1 MKPAQKPDFK
11 SVLILGALSDVAL
24 ALAEE
29 YAAEGSRLML
39 AARGA
44 ERLDRVARDLRL
56 RFEVQVDVLEF
67 DAAAFHSH
75 PAFADRLPAA
85 PDLVVLAFGYL
96 GDQHKAMEDFE
107 EARRI
112 LDSNFTG
119 AVSILNRLA
128 LQMAERKS
136 GVIAA
141 MASVAGLRG
150 RMSNFHYGSAKAGL
164 ITYLSGL
171 RNWGFHRGVHV
182 CTLIPGFMRTR
193 MIAHMR
199 TPGFLTLTPEQA
211 ARKMKKAISR
221 RCDVAYIGPLWWWVM
236 ALIRMIPEP
245 LFKRLKL

>member
-1 MKPAQKPDFK
+1 MTPQRTPSFK
-11 SVLILGALSDVAL
+11 TVLILGALSDVAL
-24 ALAEE
+24 ALAEA

-39 AARGA
+39 AARRA

-56 RFEVQVDVLEF
+56 RFEVTIDVLEF
-67 DAAAFHSH
+67 DATAFDAHE
-75 PAFADRLPAA
+75 AFTEQLPEI
-85 PDLVVLAFGYL
+85 PDLVIVAFGYL
-96 GDQHKAMEDFE
+96 GDQQKALGNFE
-107 EARRI
+107 EAHRI
-112 LDSNFTG
+112 LDANFTG

-128 LQMAERKS
+128 LRMAGKG

-171 RNWGFHRGVHV
+171 RNWGFHHNLHV

-199 TPGFLTLTPEQA
+199 TPDFLTLSPEQA
-211 ARKMKKAISR
+211 ALRIKKAIR
-221 RCDVAYIGPLWWWVM
+221 RRRNVAYIGPVWWWVM
-236 ALIRMIPEP
+236 AVIRLIPEP